1 MSFKTISIGMLLMAG
16 ATTASAEW
24 SFNSGP
30 NPNAFNQTGN
40 MTLEL
45 QCNRIRF
52 APAGY
57 EDSQDIVEK
66 QGLSIRFLKNG
77 TTEVGAFQVGAENAA
92 VQIVDNYP
100 VEVSFNS
107 QEDYGFVLDQLAANA
122 SVNLSMIDQDI
133 SYGIFDLKGSSAAI
147 RSLRSACDSG
157 ASQGASYE
165 APEGIVYCGGGAK
178 KRVIEPEILENPDGE
193 WDARVTVDGD
203 AIRAMTAYSYFGNSE
218 PPAGFVVALLGE
230 DRSEFLI
237 FSEGAANWLEF
248 GDYRY
253 DQCN

>member
-1 MSFKTISIGMLLMAG
+1 MSCKTISIGMLLMAV

-24 SFNSGP
+24 SFSSGP
-30 NPNAFNQTGN
+30 NPNAFIQTGN

-45 QCNRIRF
+45 QCGRIRF
-52 APAGY
+52 APAGF
-57 EDSQDIVEK
+57 EDSQDIADK

-107 QEDYGFVLDQLAANA
+107 QPDYGFVLDQLAANA
-122 SVNLSMIDQDI
+122 SVNLSMIDQDV

-157 ASQGASYE
+157 PSQGASYE
-165 APEGIVYCGGGAK
+165 PPEGIVYCGGGAI
-178 KRVIEPEILENPDGE
+178 KRVIEPVILDNPEGD
-193 WDARVTVDGD
+193 WDARVTVNGES
-203 AIRAMTAYSYFGNSE
+203 IRAMTAYSYFGNSV
-218 PPAGFVVALLGE
+218 PPAGFVVALLGG

-237 FSEGAANWLEF
+237 FSEGSVNWLEY

>member
-1 MSFKTISIGMLLMAG
+1 MSFKSISIGMLLMAG

-30 NPNAFNQTGN
+30 NPNAFIQTGN

-77 TTEVGAFQVGAENAA
+77 TTEVGAFQVGSENAA

-122 SVNLSMIDQDI
+122 SVNLSMIDQDV

-157 ASQGASYE
+157 ANQGASYK
-165 APEGIVYCGGGAK
+165 APEGIVYCGGGAI
-178 KRVIEPEILENPDGE
+178 KRQIEYVILDNPEGE
-193 WDARVTVDGD
+193 WDARVTVNGEP
-203 AIRAMTAYSYFGNSE
+203 IRAMTAYSYFGNYE

-237 FSEGAANWLEF
+237 FSEGSANWLEY

>member
-1 MSFKTISIGMLLMAG
+1 MSFKTISIGMLLMAM

-30 NPNAFNQTGN
+30 NPNAFIQTGN

-57 EDSQDIVEK
+57 EDSQDIVQK

-77 TTEVGAFQVGAENAA
+77 TTEVGAFQVGAENAG

-100 VEVSFNS
+100 VEVSFNN
-107 QEDYGFVLDQLAANA
+107 QEDYNFVLDQLAANA
-122 SVNLSMIDQDI
+122 SVNLSMIDQEV

-147 RSLRSACDSG
+147 RSLLSACGSDT
-157 ASQGASYE
+157 SQEASYE
-165 APEGIVYCGGGAK
+165 APEGIVYCGGGAI
-178 KRVIEPEILENPDGE
+178 KRVIEPVTLDSPEGE
-193 WDARVTVDGD
+193 WDARVTVNGES
-203 AIRAMTAYSYFGNSE
+203 IRAMTAYSYFGNSE

-237 FSEGAANWLEF
+237 FSDGSSNWLEY